1 MIWGLQT
8 LCECSCPSQCALLIG
23 ASREDRDPPTPVVRA
38 HVIPAGYSFLRII
51 FVFGRLDLPFAKY
64 LGLLQNKFN
73 LIQLFI
79 LSSCFIE
86 K

>member
-1 MIWGLQT
+1 MPYLQD
-8 LCECSCPSQCALLIG
+8 I
-23 ASREDRDPPTPVVRA
+23 V
-38 HVIPAGYSFLRII
+38 FLRII
-51 FVFGRLDLPFAKY
+51 FAFGRLDLPFGKY

-73 LIQLFI
+73 LIQLLI